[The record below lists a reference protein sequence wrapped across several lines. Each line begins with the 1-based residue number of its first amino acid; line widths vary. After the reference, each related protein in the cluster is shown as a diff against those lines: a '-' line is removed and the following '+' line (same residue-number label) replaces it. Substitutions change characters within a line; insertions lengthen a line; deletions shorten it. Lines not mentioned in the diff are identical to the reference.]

1 MVRRAGFVPN
11 ARTVNLSSYAQP
23 NSVSRAACAGW
34 DNLRVSPWLQYRLR
48 CKRTV
53 AILDALR
60 NDTPMKSL
68 EGDVGVRVGAA
79 GTEDGIQIG
88 IVVQEGLV

>member
-1 MVRRAGFVPN
+1 
-11 ARTVNLSSYAQP
+11 LSRWRSGYGVAVQ
-23 NSVSRAACAGW
+23 AA
-34 DNLRVSPWLQYRLR
+34 V
-48 CKRTV
+48 V
-53 AILDALR
+53 ADADDVDEADFDALR

>member
-1 MVRRAGFVPN
+1 
-11 ARTVNLSSYAQP
+11 
-23 NSVSRAACAGW
+23 
-34 DNLRVSPWLQYRLR
+34 
-48 CKRTV
+48 
-53 AILDALR
+53 
-60 NDTPMKSL
+60 MKSL